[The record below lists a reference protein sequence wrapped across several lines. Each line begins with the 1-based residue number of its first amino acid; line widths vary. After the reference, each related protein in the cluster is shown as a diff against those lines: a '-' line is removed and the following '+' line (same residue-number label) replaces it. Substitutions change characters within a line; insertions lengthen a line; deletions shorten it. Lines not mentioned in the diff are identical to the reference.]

1 MVNSPGIAR
10 LISEFRREH
19 FAFWRLRPEPD
30 PYFVGYAT
38 CSSRFARSPSK
49 SCSNQL
55 AFHEIRV
62 MFCTMDRN
70 DHWIREKAAAS
81 LNPAQVET
89 VLIHLSEHWPET
101 AQPLADVVEQFPLG
115 EAALL
120 HLLAV
125 SSICAARLTHDPDSL
140 LWLCQAQI
148 CSAPRSYAEML
159 GYLRRS
165 AGNSIT
171 DQGFSALRFWKGREM
186 TRIAV
191 RELANIASL
200 EETTAELSQVA
211 GICIRNVFEHW
222 NTELRQR
229 YGSPQAEFA
238 ILALGKLGG
247 GELNYSSDVDLLFLY
262 SEDGQLTAHIS
273 YHEFFN
279 RLAKRILETFSTGHP
294 AGSLFRVDLRLRPEG
309 SAGPLARSLASM
321 ENYYAGFGE
330 TWERLALIKARGIG
344 GSRELAYEF
353 LRQHQP
359 FIYPKSVSPDLL
371 YEIAGIKRRIERD
384 IVGADKLERDVKLG
398 RGGIREI
405 EFIVQTLQLIHGA
418 RHPFLQ
424 ETSMLKALRA
434 LRELDLLPH
443 EEVLT
448 CDNTYRFLR
457 RVEHRLQIEGEQQ
470 THLVPRDP
478 EALRCLALSLRFS
491 SSEDFTATLQERMR
505 AVRPI
510 FQRIVSGTSAGPV
523 RLSTTDN
530 LEIFSDQK
538 RAAKALSDLAQGAA
552 SFHIAPRT
560 RQIFRKL
567 RPALLAWLAKTSDPD
582 VTLNQFVRFVE
593 GYGLRS
599 LFFELLV
606 ANPRLLELVV
616 KTFDASRFASDLLI
630 RRPQLLED
638 ITRDPT
644 FDEPRSVTENLRRL
658 DSLGAN
664 ANNLDPIRAY
674 RQRQL
679 LRIILRD
686 VLGLIQPAATFAEL
700 SDVAEAC
707 LVFVEKLLASDQ
719 LTIIALGKFGGREIS
734 YGADLDVLF
743 VGEDVRAAQNL
754 MTAMAQATAE
764 GDIWALDARLRP
776 EGEKGP
782 LVCSLETYESYYASR
797 AQPWELQALTRA
809 RPVSGPLQNEFMEVA
824 NRAWRRACQDA
835 DLFIKIDDM
844 VERIRRERGSGSDF
858 LDLKT
863 GNGGIIEAEF
873 LVQALQMRANI
884 WEQNW
889 ERAVDR
895 LNERGHLD
903 EPDVAK
909 LKNSYAFLRR
919 CELVLR
925 RYDNRSTSALPA
937 DPNEQ
942 RKFVIRLGCHEVD
955 AFRGDYLNAREA
967 IHTLYQRLV
976 TPA

>member
-1 MVNSPGIAR
+1 
-10 LISEFRREH
+10 
-19 FAFWRLRPEPD
+19 
-30 PYFVGYAT
+30 
-38 CSSRFARSPSK
+38 
-49 SCSNQL
+49 
-55 AFHEIRV
+55 
-62 MFCTMDRN
+62 MFCTMAGS
-70 DHWIREKAAAS
+70 DHWIRKKAAAS
-81 LNPAQVET
+81 INPAQVET
-89 VLIHLSEHWPET
+89 VLIQLGEHWPET
-101 AQPLADVVEQFPLG
+101 ARPLVDVVEQFPLG

-140 LWLCQAQI
+140 IWLCQPQI
-148 CSAPRSYAEML
+148 CSAPRGYGEML
-159 GYLRRS
+159 GYLQRS
-165 AGNSIT
+165 AGNSIA

-191 RELANIASL
+191 RELANVASL
-200 EETTAELSQVA
+200 EETTGELSQVA
-211 GICIRNVFEHW
+211 EICIRNVFEHW
-222 NTELRQR
+222 NTELRQQ
-229 YGSPQAEFA
+229 YGSPNAEFA

-247 GELNYSSDVDLLFLY
+247 GELNHSSDVDLLFLY
-262 SEDGQLTAHIS
+262 SQEGQLTAHVS

-279 RLAKRILETFSTGHP
+279 RLGKRILETFSTWHP

-309 SAGPLARSLASM
+309 SAGPLARSLESM

-359 FIYPKSVSPDLL
+359 FIYPRSASPDLL
-371 YEIAGIKRRIERD
+371 DEIAGIKQRIERD

-424 ETSMLKALRA
+424 ESSMLKALRA
-434 LRELDLLPH
+434 LRQLDLLPR
-443 EEVLT
+443 EDVLT

-457 RVEHRLQIEGEQQ
+457 RVEHRLQIEAEQQ
-470 THLVPRDP
+470 THIVPRDP
-478 EALRCLALSLRFS
+478 EALQRLALSLRFS
-491 SSEDFTATLQERMR
+491 SSEDFTAALQERMR

-510 FQRIVSGTSAGPV
+510 FQRIVSGTSTSGATVSKGN
-523 RLSTTDN
+523 D

-538 RAAKALSDLAQGAA
+538 RATKALLDLEQGAG

-567 RPALLAWLAKTSDPD
+567 RPALLGWLSKTADPD
-582 VTLNQFVRFVE
+582 TTLNQFVRLVE

-616 KTFDASRFASDLLI
+616 KTFDASRFASELLI

-644 FDEPRSVTENLRRL
+644 FGEPRSVAENLRRL
-658 DSLGAN
+658 DSLGVD
-664 ANNLDPIRAY
+664 ANNLNPIRTY

-686 VLGLIQPAATFAEL
+686 VLGLSQPAATFAEL
-700 SDVAEAC
+700 TDVAEAC
-707 LVFVEKLLASDQ
+707 LVVVAKLLTTEQ
-719 LTIIALGKFGGREIS
+719 LTVIALGKFGGREIS

-743 VGEDVRAAQNL
+743 VGEDIRAAQNL
-754 MTAMAQATAE
+754 MTAIAQPTAE

-782 LVCSLETYESYYASR
+782 VVCSLETYESYYASR

-809 RPVSGPLQNEFMEVA
+809 RGISGPLQNEFMEIA
-824 NRAWRRACQDA
+824 KRAWRRACQDA
-835 DLFIKIDDM
+835 GIFIKIDDM
-844 VERIRRERGSGSDF
+844 LQRIRRERGSGSDF

-863 GNGGIIEAEF
+863 GAGGIIEAEF

-895 LNERGHLD
+895 LREHGHLD
-903 EPDVAK
+903 KSDAAK
-909 LKNSYAFLRR
+909 LKDSYAFLRR

-925 RYDNRSTSALPA
+925 RYDNRSISTLPS
-937 DPNEQ
+937 DPDEQ
-942 RKFVIRLGCHEVD
+942 RKFAIRFGHQEIDVL
-955 AFRGDYLNAREA
+955 RRDYLDSREA
-967 IHTLYQRLV
+967 IHALYQQHI

>member
-1 MVNSPGIAR
+1 M
-10 LISEFRREH
+10 
-19 FAFWRLRPEPD
+19 
-30 PYFVGYAT
+30 
-38 CSSRFARSPSK
+38 ARS
-49 SCSNQL
+49 
-55 AFHEIRV
+55 
-62 MFCTMDRN
+62 
-70 DHWIREKAAAS
+70 DHWIREKATAS
-81 LNPAQVET
+81 INPAQVET
-89 VLIHLSEHWPET
+89 ALIHLREHWPET
-101 AQPLADVVEQFPLG
+101 ARPLADVVEQFPLG
-115 EAALL
+115 EAALI

-140 LWLCQAQI
+140 LWLCQPQI
-148 CSAPRSYAEML
+148 CCAPRGYAEML
-159 GYLRRS
+159 GYLQRS
-165 AGNSIT
+165 AGNSIA

-191 RELANIASL
+191 RELANVASL
-200 EETTAELSQVA
+200 EETTGELSQVA
-211 GICIRNVFEHW
+211 EICIRKVFEHW
-222 NTELRQR
+222 NTELRQQ
-229 YGSPQAEFA
+229 YGSPNAEFA

-247 GELNYSSDVDLLFLY
+247 GELNHSSDVDLLFLY
-262 SEDGQLTAHIS
+262 SEEGQLTAHIS

-279 RLAKRILETFSTGHP
+279 RLGKRILETFSTRHP

-309 SAGPLARSLASM
+309 SAGPLARSLESM

-359 FIYPKSVSPDLL
+359 FIYPKSASPDLL
-371 YEIAGIKRRIERD
+371 DEIASIKRRIERD
-384 IVGADKLERDVKLG
+384 VVGADKLERDVKLG

-424 ETSMLKALRA
+424 EPAMLKALRA
-434 LRELDLLPH
+434 LRELDLLPRD
-443 EEVLT
+443 EVLT

-457 RVEHRLQIEGEQQ
+457 RVEHRLQIEAEQQ
-470 THLVPRDP
+470 THIVPRDAD
-478 EALRCLALSLRFS
+478 ALRRLALSLRFS
-491 SSEDFTATLQERMR
+491 SSEDFTAALQKRMR

-510 FQRIVSGTSAGPV
+510 FQRIVSATSPAGRSPKA
-523 RLSTTDN
+523 DDFK
-530 LEIFSDQK
+530 IFSDQK
-538 RAAKALSDLAQGAA
+538 RAAKALSDLVQGAA

-567 RPALLAWLAKTSDPD
+567 RPPLLGWLAKTADPD
-582 VTLNQFVRFVE
+582 ATLNQFVRFVQ

-616 KTFDASRFASDLLI
+616 KTFDTSRFASELLI

-644 FDEPRSVTENLRRL
+644 FGEPRSVAENLRRL
-658 DSLGAN
+658 DSLGAD

-679 LRIILRD
+679 LRIILCD
-686 VLGLIQPAATFAEL
+686 VLGLVQPAATFAEL

-707 LVFVEKLLASDQ
+707 LVFVAKLLASDQ

-743 VGEDVRAAQNL
+743 VGEDVRAAQSL
-754 MTAMAQATAE
+754 MIAMEQPTAE
-764 GDIWALDARLRP
+764 GNVWALDARLRP

-782 LVCSLETYESYYASR
+782 VVCSLETYESYYAGR
-797 AQPWELQALTRA
+797 AQPWELQALSRSRA
-809 RPVSGPLQNEFMEVA
+809 VSGPLQNEFMEIA
-824 NRAWRRACQDA
+824 KRAWRRACHDA
-835 DLFIKIDDM
+835 ELPIKIDGM
-844 VERIRRERGSGSDF
+844 LERIRRERGSGSDF

-863 GNGGIIEAEF
+863 GAGGIIEAEF
-873 LVQALQMRANI
+873 LVQALQMRGKI

-889 ERAVDR
+889 DRAVDQ
-895 LNERGHLD
+895 LHQHGHLSRS
-903 EPDVAK
+903 DVGK

-925 RYDNRSTSALPA
+925 RYDNRGSSTLPS
-937 DPNEQ
+937 DPGEQ
-942 RKFVIRLGCHEVD
+942 RKFAIRLGYHELD
-955 AFRGDYLNAREA
+955 AFGRDYLDARDA
-967 IHTLYQRLV
+967 IHTLYQQHI